1 MMVSTG
7 EVRWFLMI
15 ACVLIFVVVFAWML
29 ISAWRHHQ
37 GGAIEDLNFHG
48 SLTIEIVWTLAP
60 VFIVM
65 LLVWPTVKSFLNP

>member
-29 ISAWRHHQ
+29 NFCVAASPGWRQ
-37 GGAIEDLNFHG
+37 ENLNFHG
-48 SLTIEIVWTLAP
+48 SVTIEIVWTLAP
-60 VFIVM
+60 CSSSDPWYGQPSDRF
-65 LLVWPTVKSFLNP
+65 